1 MASSL
6 SDIVKNTFEGIHK
19 TKCKH
24 GHDEQKSETCRT
36 KYECCDCFIEYT
48 IKRLCCSKIYQQNL
62 DEKLKER
69 FF

>member
-6 SDIVKNTFEGIHK
+6 SDIVNNTFEGIHK

-24 GHDEQKSETCRT
+24 GHDEQKSETCRI
-36 KYECCDCFIEYT
+36 KYECCDLFIEYT
-48 IKRLCCSKIYQQNL
+48 IKRLRCSKNYQQKL